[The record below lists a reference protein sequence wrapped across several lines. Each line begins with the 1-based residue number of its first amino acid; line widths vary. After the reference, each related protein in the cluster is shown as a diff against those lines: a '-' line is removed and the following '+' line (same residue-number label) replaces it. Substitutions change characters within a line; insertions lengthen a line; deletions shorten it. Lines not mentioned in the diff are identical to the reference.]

1 MSKLTKRSSYPYQE
15 GLASYLVAMHTP
27 FNDDTAPRH
36 LTTMN
41 IAPIHFVF
49 IVHGHQGHSKQLSY
63 LHNAVKSKA
72 NDNGSFAN
80 VKTSDWQM
88 PVNKGSNEKKI
99 RRDKRDRSLSS
110 SASSEIHNSRMDE
123 QPKILLVVH
132 NTICNEGRTNDGIIL
147 GGERLADEMLSVI
160 RYEVKLND
168 NSQQQVESQKELQ
181 QQQGSTDVTI
191 SIIGN
196 SLGGLYARYAITHL
210 WERLKVDEA
219 NNQEEV
225 GNKHLLFD
233 EHIRIHLQVFCSIAS
248 PHLGC
253 AGHTYVPIPRVAEI
267 VVAKVLGKTGADL

>member
-1 MSKLTKRSSYPYQE
+1 M
-15 GLASYLVAMHTP
+15 
-27 FNDDTAPRH
+27 FNDDTAHRH
-36 LTTMN
+36 MTTMR
-41 IAPIHFVF
+41 IAPTHFIF
-49 IVHGHQGHSKQLSY
+49 IVHGHNGHSKQLSY
-63 LHNAVKSKA
+63 LHDSIKSKA

-80 VKTSDWQM
+80 VKTSDWQIVGHNEN
-88 PVNKGSNEKKI
+88 VNKGSNKKKI

-110 SASSEIHNSRMDE
+110 SASGEMKNSTLDE
-123 QPKILLVVH
+123 PQILLVVH
-132 NTICNEGRTNDGIIL
+132 NTICNEGRTNDGIRA

-160 RYEVKLND
+160 RHEVKLNGD
-168 NSQQQVESQKELQ
+168 SQQQVESQREL

-196 SLGGLYARYAITHL
+196 SLGGLYGRYAITHIS
-210 WERLKVDEA
+210 ERLKVEEA

-233 EHIRIHLQVFCSIAS
+233 GHIRIHLQVFCSIAS

-267 VVAKVLGKTGADL
+267 VVAKFLGKTGADL